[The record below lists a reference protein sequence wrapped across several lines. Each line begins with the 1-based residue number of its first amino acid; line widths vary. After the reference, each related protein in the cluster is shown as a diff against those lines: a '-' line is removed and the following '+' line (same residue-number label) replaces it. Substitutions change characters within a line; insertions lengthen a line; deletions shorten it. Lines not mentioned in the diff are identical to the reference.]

1 MKVRFFA
8 AAAAAAGVR
17 ELEVPLEDI
26 ENGGGT
32 LAALLG
38 HLPGAVP
45 SDGSGPPLQRVLTR
59 SSFLVNEVGARDD
72 SRPLAEADV
81 IDILPPFAGG

>member
-17 ELEVPLEDI
+17 ELQVPLQEI
-26 ENGGGT
+26 EHDGGT
-32 LAALLG
+32 LAALLA
-38 HLPGAVP
+38 HLPAAIP
-45 SDGSGPPLQRVLTR
+45 ASDSGPALRRVLTR
-59 SSFLVNEVGARDD
+59 SSFLVNEVVARDH
-72 SRPLAEADV
+72 SRVLADADV

>member
-1 MKVRFFA
+1 MKIRFFA

-17 ELEVPLEDI
+17 ELEVPLKDI
-26 ENGGGT
+26 ENDGGT

-38 HLPGAVP
+38 HLPEAVP
-45 SDGSGPPLQRVLTR
+45 SADAGSPLHRVLTR
-59 SSFLVNEVGARDD
+59 SSFLVNEVGARDE
-72 SRPLAEADV
+72 SRPLADADV

>member
-8 AAAAAAGVR
+8 AAAAAAGVP

-26 ENGGGT
+26 ENDGGT

-38 HLPGAVP
+38 HLPGVVP
-45 SDGSGPPLQRVLTR
+45 AGGAGPPLQRVLTR

-72 SRPLAEADV
+72 SRALAEADV

>member
-17 ELEVPLEDI
+17 ELEVPLKDI
-26 ENGGGT
+26 ENDGGT

-38 HLPGAVP
+38 HLPSAVP
-45 SDGSGPPLQRVLTR
+45 AGDSGPPLQRVLTR